1 MNGCSSP
8 REAFAYIAG
17 YIDGEGCIGYW
28 SGHAELKIE
37 TCNPHPLKF
46 VAKHF
51 GGKVLPQKRKTEKN
65 RTVYRLHYTRFAAV
79 KVLKHTVE
87 FMHEKKKQA
96 TLCLNMHEMSLHLTA
111 DKKKSH

>member
-1 MNGCSSP
+1 MPTETP

-28 SGHAELKIE
+28 QGYPELKID
-37 TCNPHPLKF
+37 TCNPQPLRF
-46 VAKHF
+46 LTKHF
-51 GGKVLPQKRKTEKN
+51 GGNVMTLKRKTKSN
-65 RTVYRLHYTRFAAV
+65 RTVYRLSYSRSRAI
-79 KVLKHTVE
+79 KVLTHTVE

-96 TLCLNMHEMSLHLTA
+96 KTCIDMHEMNVILRS